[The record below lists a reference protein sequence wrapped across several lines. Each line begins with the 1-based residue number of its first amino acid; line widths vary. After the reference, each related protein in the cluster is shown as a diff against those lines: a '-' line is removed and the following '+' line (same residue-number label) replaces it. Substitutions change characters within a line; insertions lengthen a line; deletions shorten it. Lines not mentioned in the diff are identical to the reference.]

1 MPKQFQSLLYNHN
14 PHSSM
19 FDFRLEDQYSQMD
32 DNFEDFNA
40 HKDIDHI
47 KDMLRTNGKVK
58 PYN

>member
-1 MPKQFQSLLYNHN
+1 
-14 PHSSM
+14 M